1 MLGSLISSVTS
12 NLFNSIGPAFDQ
24 TLQDYA
30 AAFNSKYNL
39 FGGSVPN
46 QQDARDS
53 SFQEFLAFS
62 RKLQNN
68 PSYTNMYSVH
78 FLTPSM
84 FGSQPGWSLSNNDEA
99 KSNVDGHEPEEFNND
114 NIH

>member
-39 FGGSVPN
+39 FVFERAWWVSTITLLTSQMFDVQYFDGRISIV
-46 QQDARDS
+46 
-53 SFQEFLAFS
+53 LWI
-62 RKLQNN
+62 
-68 PSYTNMYSVH
+68 
-78 FLTPSM
+78 FLT
-84 FGSQPGWSLSNNDEA
+84 GL
-99 KSNVDGHEPEEFNND
+99 KSS
-114 NIH
+114 ISS